1 MKKSNKFFNLII
13 CLISFL
19 LLFSSVGA
27 ALDNSGLKV
36 SNDNLKSLK
45 TTVIKKIID
54 GDTIKASNG
63 ETIRLIGVDTPEIF
77 WDKGTAEFYGY
88 KAMKFT
94 RKNLLNKKVY
104 LRYGQKKRDDYGR
117 VLAYIY
123 LENGELFNIKLLN
136 SGYAHL
142 MTVAPNTKY
151 LDNFTNEVVKSRAEG
166 SGIWSQIKQLEK
178 EIPVVSWDEVK
189 KYYGKKVIVEGKI
202 INTYQS
208 DKVVFLN
215 FSKNYNETLTVVI
228 FNNDLNKFAIQPEK
242 FFLNKKIKVM
252 GIIKKYEGAPEII
265 VENPSTILSE

>member
-1 MKKSNKFFNLII
+1 MLKKSLILILIFFALTG
-13 CLISFL
+13 FL
-19 LLFSSVGA
+19 VGCKQQE
-27 ALDNSGLKV
+27 NEV
-36 SNDNLKSLK
+36 Y
-45 TTVIKKIID
+45 IERIID
-54 GDTIKASNG
+54 GDTVKTAAGDS
-63 ETIRLIGVDTPEIF
+63 IRFLGVDTPEID
-77 WDKGTAEFYGY
+77 WENNESEFYAQ
-88 KAMKFT
+88 KARDFT
-94 RKNLLNKKVY
+94 AANLKDKNVTLKY
-104 LRYGQKKRDDYGR
+104 DTEREDDYGR